1 MTQSTSALVRRM
13 VEMGEP
19 SEEDVTDNSGVARIC
34 WRRSG
39 EAFRRNQFDGPE
51 ETAT

>member
-1 MTQSTSALVRRM
+1 VRRM
-13 VEMGEP
+13 VEIGEP
-19 SEEDVTDNSGVARIC
+19 RLEDATDNSGAARIC

-39 EAFRRNQFDGPE
+39 EAFRRIQREGSE

>member
-1 MTQSTSALVRRM
+1 VRRI
-13 VEMGEP
+13 VDT
-19 SEEDVTDNSGVARIC
+19 SERGDEDVTDNSAVIRIC

-39 EAFRRNQFDGPE
+39 EAFRRNQCAGSE

>member
-1 MTQSTSALVRRM
+1 MTQSTSALVRRT
-13 VEMGEP
+13 VEIGEP
-19 SEEDVTDNSGVARIC
+19 SDEDVTDNSGVARIC

-39 EAFRRNQFDGPE
+39 EAFRRNQFAGPE